1 MPQLMS
7 YEEILNRLKSKK
19 YEPYYPPAARREFWD
34 NIPDEQ
40 KTELIAMGKE
50 AQNQPIPL
58 LSVKDYMSYFRHGNR
73 LNYETPFFQRRHMLI
88 DLVLAECAEYQGHFT
103 DDIAEVI
110 WQILSEPVW
119 TLPAHQGLTDYPL
132 PGPEEWKVALFSAE
146 TARLLTEVLQ
156 FLQPE
161 LERELLPLVDRIKYE
176 VNHRVLEICEEKTF
190 WWYDGRNNWSV
201 WCCYS
206 INSAAITLWQNEPER
221 LAKFLAK
228 HIVPIKKL
236 YDNYPDDGGCDEGA
250 SYWMVA
256 VGMLLNGLDILQHRL
271 GGFEAWLAE
280 PKMKRMVEFIPQVNL
295 CGKWFMGFSDAE
307 SFFPRFPRGL
317 FLKYAA
323 MVDSTAAAQL
333 ALELPVSS
341 PGAPGNRNLSFLD
354 KITELAADSSPR
366 GKFKR
371 NAVDFW
377 KNLQI
382 WIARQNPENAENGMI
397 CTLKGGHNRQSH
409 NHLDLGHFSLWHNNK
424 PVIVDVGRGI
434 YDKTCFSNKRYTLWN
449 LNSTGHNGAFFD
461 GRDQGTG
468 AEFQAF
474 MTPCG
479 NTVNCDL
486 TQAFEEDN
494 GIRHYS
500 RKVDAQWENNKV
512 IISEKAEFEG
522 RKTLTINFYTPVAP
536 EKIAPNKLR
545 LDNVELS
552 CSGIDIIHAD
562 KSEKLD
568 AKLTSLWGAL
578 WEIKLEKTAENNA
591 EWTIEFSSVK

>member
-132 PGPEEWKVALFSAE
+132 PGPEEWKVGLFSAE

-256 VGMLLNGLDILQHRL
+256 VGMLLNGLDILHR
-271 GGFEAWLAE
+271 
-280 PKMKRMVEFIPQVNL
+280 
-295 CGKWFMGFSDAE
+295 
-307 SFFPRFPRGL
+307 
-317 FLKYAA
+317 
-323 MVDSTAAAQL
+323 
-333 ALELPVSS
+333 
-341 PGAPGNRNLSFLD
+341 
-354 KITELAADSSPR
+354 
-366 GKFKR
+366 
-371 NAVDFW
+371 
-377 KNLQI
+377 
-382 WIARQNPENAENGMI
+382 
-397 CTLKGGHNRQSH
+397 
-409 NHLDLGHFSLWHNNK
+409 
-424 PVIVDVGRGI
+424 
-434 YDKTCFSNKRYTLWN
+434 
-449 LNSTGHNGAFFD
+449 
-461 GRDQGTG
+461 
-468 AEFQAF
+468 
-474 MTPCG
+474 
-479 NTVNCDL
+479 
-486 TQAFEEDN
+486 
-494 GIRHYS
+494 
-500 RKVDAQWENNKV
+500 
-512 IISEKAEFEG
+512 
-522 RKTLTINFYTPVAP
+522 
-536 EKIAPNKLR
+536 
-545 LDNVELS
+545 
-552 CSGIDIIHAD
+552 
-562 KSEKLD
+562 
-568 AKLTSLWGAL
+568 
-578 WEIKLEKTAENNA
+578 
-591 EWTIEFSSVK
+591 